1 MRRKRRAYKRAM
13 PEQQRLV
20 DRLTAPLVRVM
31 ERYYPDLFL
40 FIILI
45 TLFTFASTY
54 FLTGYHSRAMLV
66 SWGDS
71 LADILSF
78 AMQMALMVTVS
89 HALAHTDIVQKALNR
104 LGSLPKNS
112 FQAYSVVTFSAGVI
126 FFVSWPL
133 GLIAGGIIARKV
145 GESARYRGLV
155 LHYPLLVAG
164 AFCGSLIW
172 HMGYSASAPLF
183 VATESHSMIALT
195 GGVIPITDTVFT
207 AWNWTNDYLVSVVSG
222 VGSDVAEAFC
232 CTAFL
237 KF

>member
-1 MRRKRRAYKRAM
+1 
-13 PEQQRLV
+13 
-20 DRLTAPLVRVM
+20 
-31 ERYYPDLFL
+31 
-40 FIILI
+40 
-45 TLFTFASTY
+45 
-54 FLTGYHSRAMLV
+54 MLV

-126 FFVSWPL
+126 CFVSWPL

-164 AFCGSLIW
+164 AFCGNLIW

-183 VATESHSMIALT
+183 VATESHSMTALT